1 MYSICSE
8 ASFDAAHFLKGYHGK
23 CSNIHGHRW
32 RVLITV
38 SSDRLS
44 RSEQEYGMLCDFGS
58 LKQALSGTAGRFDH
72 TLIYERDSLKPATVS
87 ALEEEGFSLTA
98 VPFRPTAENFA
109 KYFYDALTRA
119 GYPVSES
126 VVYETPNN
134 CAKYTETSFS
144 GHSEEKRGII
154 KL

>member
-8 ASFDAAHFLKGYHGK
+8 ASFDAAHFLKGYQGK

-44 RSEQEYGMLCDFGS
+44 VSEQESGMLCDFGS
-58 LKQALSGTAGRFDH
+58 LKQALLRETKRFDH
-72 TLIYERDSLKPATVS
+72 TLIYENGSLKPSTVS

-98 VPFRPTAENFA
+98 VSFRPTAENFA
-109 KYFYDALTRA
+109 KYFFDALKKA
-119 GYPVSES
+119 GYPDSES
-126 VVYETPNN
+126 TVYETPNN
-134 CAKYTETSFS
+134 CAKYTEAVSAEQP
-144 GHSEEKRGII
+144 GQGRKII
-154 KL
+154 RL